1 MSKTN
6 RHAAKCRSAL
16 LGGTVGH
23 RRRKACLRW
32 GQRGQIPLPPP
43 PTSALQPRPGSL
55 PLPEP
60 AGPVHRTAW
69 DHMPVLGPHIWLSG
83 PLDSTS
89 WAWFPGGI
97 QQVALPSG
105 LGAANWCFC
114 SPAALARDQPGPST
128 QDRGWTGSFLQPL
141 LLGCCALQL

>member
-1 MSKTN
+1 MQECFARGHCGTPEKKGLP
-6 RHAAKCRSAL
+6 ALGAKGADSLTPAS
-16 LGGTVGH
+16 
-23 RRRKACLRW
+23 
-32 GQRGQIPLPPP
+32 
-43 PTSALQPRPGSL
+43 TSALQPRPGSL

-128 QDRGWTGSFLQPL
+128 HDRGWTGSFLQPL